1 MLEQGF
7 AAAAGAAAR
16 MSDVAPVDPAGILML
31 VVALG
36 AIVSM
41 RLWSRERARET
52 GRVRPVAARPRAQR
66 FTQP

>member
-1 MLEQGF
+1 
-7 AAAAGAAAR
+7 
-16 MSDVAPVDPAGILML
+16 ML